1 MSTKKI
7 QASNLLLSQPFAS
20 YDSNALL
27 IGRFVLETTGAD
39 DVILFGSRSRGDH
52 RDDSDID
59 LLVLLPALDFGDP
72 DNWETLNQYQRIAG
86 SRATSLYGM
95 PVCVQTVWYTT
106 EEFQR
111 FRRSRN
117 HVAAIAA
124 AEGINMEGGR
134 ASEQYPDEGNYSEE
148 WSVTLDRCYHART
161 HLRGLTAF
169 VQAGQADL
177 LLGQQ
182 AQQALEHAIKGLIS
196 ASGRQYRHLHDLVE
210 LEQDLRRADPEFSHR
225 LSSPLELLSRYA
237 GGDIYGRGRED
248 NSLGDSNILLHQV
261 QEDVQQIFHRVA
273 ELTGRDPWQ
282 DQA

>member
-7 QASNLLLSQPFAS
+7 QAGNLLLSQPFAS

-225 LSSPLELLSRYA
+225 LSSPW
-237 GGDIYGRGRED
+237 
-248 NSLGDSNILLHQV
+248 NC
-261 QEDVQQIFHRVA
+261 
-273 ELTGRDPWQ
+273 
-282 DQA
+282 